1 MAHNVANEDPG
12 NFVPMFAIWSV
23 IVLSLLV
30 GRFFVS
36 LSLTS
41 EIQELTKRVEA
52 LEAKQ

>member
-1 MAHNVANEDPG
+1 MAHYVADEDPG
-12 NFVPMFAIWSV
+12 NFVPIFTIWSV

-30 GRFFVS
+30 GRFVS

-41 EIQELTKRVEA
+41 EMQELTKRVEA

>member
-1 MAHNVANEDPG
+1 MAHDVASEDPG

-30 GRFFVS
+30 GRFVAV
-36 LSLTS
+36 SLTS
-41 EIQELTKRVEA
+41 DVQELTKRVEA

>member
-1 MAHNVANEDPG
+1 MAHDVANEDPG
-12 NFVPMFAIWSV
+12 NFVPMFVIWSV

-30 GRFFVS
+30 GRFVS

-41 EIQELTKRVEA
+41 DVQELTKRVEA

>member
-1 MAHNVANEDPG
+1 MAHDVANEDPG

-30 GRFFVS
+30 GRFVS

-41 EIQELTKRVEA
+41 EIEKLTKRVEA

>member
-1 MAHNVANEDPG
+1 MAHDVANEDPG

-30 GRFFVS
+30 GRFVTV
-36 LSLTS
+36 SLTS
-41 EIQELTKRVEA
+41 DVQELIKRVEA

>member
-1 MAHNVANEDPG
+1 MAHYVADEDPG

-30 GRFFVS
+30 GRFVT
-36 LSLTS
+36 LSLTADV
-41 EIQELTKRVEA
+41 QELTKRVEA